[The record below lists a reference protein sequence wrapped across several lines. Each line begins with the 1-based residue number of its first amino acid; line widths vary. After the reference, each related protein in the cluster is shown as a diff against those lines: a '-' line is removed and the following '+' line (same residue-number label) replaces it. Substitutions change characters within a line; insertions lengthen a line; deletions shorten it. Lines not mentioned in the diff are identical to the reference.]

1 MDTRRYIY
9 QYSCLSCVFRVASW
23 TGVVM
28 CCILTTSITQVEFYS
43 IWSLSN
49 GNKRLFT
56 PEKNSL
62 GLVSLCC
69 LLKIKLLRKNIVDVA
84 TKPHPSHPELNFIPF
99 YITKCVFK
107 WIQEVIL
114 ICKITPTL
122 FLCVAYKP
130 PLSPGT
136 ELNFIQ
142 FSYFIVD
149 TRGNMHMENALTL
162 NYYNICQT

>member
-9 QYSCLSCVFRVASW
+9 QYSCLSCVFSFCLLNR
-23 TGVVM
+23 
-28 CCILTTSITQVEFYS
+28 CCDVLHPNHLHHTLKPFKWKQEVIYT
-43 IWSLSN
+43 W
-49 GNKRLFT
+49 
-56 PEKNSL
+56 KNSL

-69 LLKIKLLRKNIVDVA
+69 FWNSNCSGKILFML
-84 TKPHPSHPELNFIPF
+84 PPSHIHHTQSWILFHFISLN
-99 YITKCVFK
+99 VSFK

-130 PLSPGT
+130 HLSPGT

-149 TRGNMHMENALTL
+149 TRGNMHMENDLTL